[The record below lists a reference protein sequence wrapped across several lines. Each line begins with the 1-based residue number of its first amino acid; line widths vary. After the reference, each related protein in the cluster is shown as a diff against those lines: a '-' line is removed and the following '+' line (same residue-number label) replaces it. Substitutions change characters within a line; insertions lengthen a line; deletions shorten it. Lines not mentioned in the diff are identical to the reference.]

1 MKYNFDEIIDRRGT
15 DAVKIEALKT
25 VFGRDDL
32 IPLWVA
38 DMDFRTPLFVIDALR
53 ERLDHEILGYTMKS
67 ESWFTSIIKWL
78 GERHDWK
85 ISAGELIYTP
95 GIVAGL
101 AMVINCYTEEGDKIM
116 VQPPVYHP
124 FFHLTER
131 NNREVVFN
139 PLILEDGQY
148 RMDMKRFEEDIKGC
162 KLFILCN
169 PHNPGGRVWNKDE
182 LVEVARICHKNGTIV
197 VSDEIHADLTLPP
210 NKHHSFATVSEK
222 AENNSIV
229 FMSPSKAFNMPGLSS
244 SYCIIKNEGLHQ
256 KFQDYVNAH
265 ESDMGHLFAFIGVAA
280 AYSNGTEWLD
290 QMLAYVQGNIDY
302 TDDFF
307 KKHMPL
313 IKVIRPQ
320 ASYLVFLDCRE
331 LNLSQEELVCL
342 FVEEAHLA
350 LNDGEMFGKEGKGF
364 MRLNV
369 GTSRAVLRQAF
380 LQLNSAYSLLIKR

>member
-15 DAVKIEALKT
+15 DAVKIDAMKNIWGKT
-25 VFGRDDL
+25 DM

-53 ERLDHEILGYTMKS
+53 ERLNHEILGYPVKPQ
-67 ESWFTSIIKWL
+67 SWYTSIIRWL
-78 GERHDWK
+78 ESRHGWK
-85 ISAGELIYTP
+85 VSASELTFTP
-95 GIVAGL
+95 GVVAGL
-101 AMVINCYTEEGDKIM
+101 ATILHSFTKKGDKVM

-124 FFHLTER
+124 FFLLTEHNHR
-131 NNREVVFN
+131 KVVYN

-148 RMDMKRFEEDIKGC
+148 RMDMERFKEDIKGC

-169 PHNPGGRVWNKDE
+169 PHNPGGRVWDKDE
-182 LVEVARICHKNGTIV
+182 LVEVARICHENGTIV

-210 NKHHSFATVSEK
+210 FQHHSFATVSEE
-222 AENNSIV
+222 AENNSIIL
-229 FMSPSKAFNMPGLSS
+229 MSPSKAFNMPGLFSA
-244 SYCIIKNEGLHQ
+244 YCIIKNKNLHAKLQ
-256 KFQDYVNAH
+256 EHVRAN
-265 ESDMGHLFAFIGVAA
+265 ESDQGHVFAYIGVAA

-307 KKHMPL
+307 KRHMPL

-331 LNLSQEELVCL
+331 LGLPQDELVRL
-342 FVEEAHLA
+342 FVDGAHLA
-350 LNDGEMFGKEGKGF
+350 LNDGAMFGKEGAGF

-369 GTSRAVLRQAF
+369 GTPRAVLRQAF
-380 LQLNSAYSLLIKR
+380 LQLHTAYNLL